1 MYPGPVRN
9 LLLHGREQ
17 LHFFSFMQRKMSG
30 SVRLARRIARQA
42 TIPVADLPTFLCPG
56 ILRITH
62 LQPTQNSPKHARPL
76 PRASQRRHA
85 TSISSNSPISLSAGP
100 GPLLET
106 LPQQCPGCG
115 ALSQT
120 VDQDQPG
127 FYTRSRKAVR
137 NYLQKKS
144 FPKSSEEDDI
154 VKAALENAGSLAETI
169 SLGDFSSPGKRGD
182 FSNMNCSDSIT
193 VKSIESPVCDR
204 CNNLKNHETGVSI
217 YHPSVQNLQDTI
229 FESPYK
235 YNHIYHVL
243 DAADFPMSLVP
254 GLHKLLHLT
263 PQRSLNRRSK
273 TGRFY
278 HGRKT
283 EVSFIVTRSD
293 LLAPLKTQ
301 VDSMMP
307 YLREVLRDALGSA
320 GENVRLGN
328 VRCVSA
334 KQAWWTKELKEEIWK
349 RGGGGWM
356 VGKVNVGKSQL
367 LHDVF
372 PKGRKERDKSLGKQT
387 HSTAAGVSKTI
398 QDIALE
404 RNTTV
409 TSGNAALSLTNRAAI
424 ENETGVYNE
433 SANEVEAG
441 IESLHDPALKRA
453 FTAQE
458 EFEESY
464 DSTGTDSLDTSSL
477 LPPAPLEVDYP
488 TMPLVSA
495 LPGTTASPIRLPFG
509 NGKGELID
517 LPGLSRGDL
526 ELHVQQKYR
535 PDLVM
540 RSRVRPL
547 QEVIK
552 PGQSLLLGG
561 FIRITPTTPDLI
573 ILGYAFT
580 PIHPHL
586 TSTEKAIGIQMQ
598 TRDSTV
604 VNISEPGTGE
614 KIASAGTFHLKW
626 DVTRQR
632 TGPITAPEAVGIKP
646 ERLPYRVLATDIL
659 IESCGWV
666 ELIAQVRKKPGE
678 MLQPKEQKTLGE
690 RSEKDF
696 NFEKKLDD
704 ETIDPSWP
712 AVEVF
717 SPEGKFIASRR
728 PMNAWLYVANKPTKG
743 HLQGRPRKS
752 MKGVKKAE
760 KRGRVIKVPL

>member
-1 MYPGPVRN
+1 
-9 LLLHGREQ
+9 
-17 LHFFSFMQRKMSG
+17 
-30 SVRLARRIARQA
+30 
-42 TIPVADLPTFLCPG
+42 
-56 ILRITH
+56 
-62 LQPTQNSPKHARPL
+62 
-76 PRASQRRHA
+76 
-85 TSISSNSPISLSAGP
+85 
-100 GPLLET
+100 
-106 LPQQCPGCG
+106 
-115 ALSQT
+115 
-120 VDQDQPG
+120 
-127 FYTRSRKAVR
+127 
-137 NYLQKKS
+137 
-144 FPKSSEEDDI
+144 
-154 VKAALENAGSLAETI
+154 
-169 SLGDFSSPGKRGD
+169 
-182 FSNMNCSDSIT
+182 
-193 VKSIESPVCDR
+193 
-204 CNNLKNHETGVSI
+204 
-217 YHPSVQNLQDTI
+217 
-229 FESPYK
+229 
-235 YNHIYHVL
+235 
-243 DAADFPMSLVP
+243 
-254 GLHKLLHLT
+254 
-263 PQRSLNRRSK
+263 
-273 TGRFY
+273 
-278 HGRKT
+278 
-283 EVSFIVTRSD
+283 
-293 LLAPLKTQ
+293 
-301 VDSMMP
+301 MMP

-367 LHDVF
+367 FHDVF

-387 HSTAAGVSKTI
+387 HSTAAGVIKTI
-398 QDIALE
+398 QDIAVE
-404 RNTTV
+404 RTT
-409 TSGNAALSLTNRAAI
+409 TSTAEDVPLSLADGAAI
-424 ENETGVYNE
+424 EKETGVYHE
-433 SANEVEAG
+433 AANEVEAG
-441 IESLHDPALKRA
+441 MESLHGAALKHA

-458 EFEESY
+458 EFEEGYESI
-464 DSTGTDSLDTSSL
+464 GTESLDTSSL

-540 RSRVRPL
+540 RSRVRPS

-586 TSTEKAIGIQMQ
+586 TSTEKAIGIQTQ
-598 TRDSTV
+598 IRESTV

-666 ELIAQVRKKPGE
+666 ELVAQVRKKPGE
-678 MLQPKEQKTLGE
+678 MLQSKEQKTLGE
-690 RSEKDF
+690 RSDKDF

-717 SPEGKFIASRR
+717 SPEGKFIACRR
-728 PMNAWLYVANKPTKG
+728 PMNAWLHVANKPTKG

-760 KRGRVIKVPL
+760 KRGRVIKAPL

>member
-1 MYPGPVRN
+1 
-9 LLLHGREQ
+9 
-17 LHFFSFMQRKMSG
+17 
-30 SVRLARRIARQA
+30 
-42 TIPVADLPTFLCPG
+42 
-56 ILRITH
+56 
-62 LQPTQNSPKHARPL
+62 
-76 PRASQRRHA
+76 
-85 TSISSNSPISLSAGP
+85 
-100 GPLLET
+100 
-106 LPQQCPGCG
+106 
-115 ALSQT
+115 
-120 VDQDQPG
+120 
-127 FYTRSRKAVR
+127 
-137 NYLQKKS
+137 
-144 FPKSSEEDDI
+144 
-154 VKAALENAGSLAETI
+154 
-169 SLGDFSSPGKRGD
+169 
-182 FSNMNCSDSIT
+182 
-193 VKSIESPVCDR
+193 VKSMEYPVCDR

-243 DAADFPMSLVP
+243 DAADFPLSLVP

-283 EVSFIVTRSD
+283 EVSFIITRSD

-307 YLREVLRDALGSA
+307 YLREVLRDALGSS

-328 VRCVSA
+328 VRCISA

-367 LHDVF
+367 FHDVF
-372 PKGRKERDKSLGKQT
+372 PKGRKERDKSQGKQT
-387 HSTAAGVSKTI
+387 NSTAAGGSKTI

-404 RNTTV
+404 RTT
-409 TSGNAALSLTNRAAI
+409 TSTAEDVSLSLADGAAT
-424 ENETGVYNE
+424 ENETGARNE
-433 SANEVEAG
+433 AANEVEAG
-441 IESLHDPALKRA
+441 MESLRGAALKNS

-458 EFEESY
+458 EFEERY
-464 DSTGTDSLDTSSL
+464 ESTGTESLDTSSL

-540 RSRVRPL
+540 RSRVRPS
-547 QEVIK
+547 QEVVK
-552 PGQSLLLGG
+552 PGQSLLIGG

-580 PIHPHL
+580 PIQPHL

-598 TRDSTV
+598 TRESTV

-632 TGPITAPEAVGIKP
+632 TGPITAPEAVGINP
-646 ERLPYRVLATDIL
+646 ETLPYRVLATDIL

-666 ELIAQVRKKPGE
+666 ELVAQVRKKPGE
-678 MLQPKEQKTLGE
+678 MLQSKEQKTLGE

-696 NFEKKLDD
+696 NFEKRLAD

-717 SPEGKFIASRR
+717 TPEGKFIASRK
-728 PMNAWLYVANKPTKG
+728 PMNAWLHVANKPTKG

-752 MKGVKKAE
+752 MKGAKKAE
-760 KRGRVIKVPL
+760 KRGRVIGAPL